1 MTKPQTDLEEMKELA
16 ALDRKH
22 SDEISRR
29 TEVRSVEETVALTP
43 EQLNARKRRNLWIAL
58 AVGAFMLLVFA
69 ITLSQMQA
77 SVLDR
82 PL

>member
-1 MTKPQTDLEEMKELA
+1 M
-16 ALDRKH
+16 
-22 SDEISRR
+22 
-29 TEVRSVEETVALTP
+29 SVILTP
-43 EQLNARKRRNLWIAL
+43 DELKARKRRNLWIAL

>member
-1 MTKPQTDLEEMKELA
+1 MNV
-16 ALDRKH
+16 
-22 SDEISRR
+22 I
-29 TEVRSVEETVALTP
+29 LTP
-43 EQLNARKRRNLWIAL
+43 EELKARKRRNLWIAL